1 MDSDALD
8 GALGATWRDDR
19 PWSFLTQ
26 LTEIGD
32 RLAGSPGEGRAAELV
47 ADHFADA
54 GARDVT
60 TDTFE
65 ITTWER
71 GDATLQLTA
80 PVERIFET
88 IALPYSPGDAVSG
101 PLVDVGYGTPGEIE
115 GADLEGAIAV
125 ASTTTPPGRRFVHR
139 MEKFGLA
146 HEAGAAA
153 FVFVNHRD
161 GQLPPTGSLRFD
173 AEAEM
178 PGVGVSAETG
188 DWLREYARRAPN
200 AETPRRPG
208 GRIGGG
214 EATVTVEASTGP
226 GESRNVHGVLGPDA
240 GPEVVVLGHHDAH
253 DVAEGALDNGCGI
266 AMVVTIARLLA
277 AVEDDL
283 ECRVRVA
290 GVGSEE
296 LGLMGSAAL
305 ADALDLER
313 VRAVVNVDGAG
324 RERDLV
330 AMTQASETAETVV
343 ESVAD
348 ATVHPIHVDPDPHPY
363 SDHWPF
369 LREGIPALQLH
380 SRAPDGGDRGR
391 GWGHTQADTRD
402 KVDPRTLREH
412 AMLGALLTGELT
424 GRDPDPIESADLRE
438 AMLER
443 DFEPGMRAANLW
455 PDEWD

>member
-1 MDSDALD
+1 MDFDALD

-19 PWSFLTQ
+19 PWNFLTQ
-26 LTEIGD
+26 LTEIGN
-32 RLAGSPGEGRAAELV
+32 RLAGSPGERRAAELV
-47 ADHFADA
+47 AETFSEA
-54 GARDVT
+54 GVRNVT
-60 TDTFE
+60 TDSFE

-71 GDATLQLTA
+71 GGATLQLTA
-80 PVERIFET
+80 PVERGFET
-88 IALPYSPGDAVSG
+88 IALPYAPGGAVSG
-101 PLVDVGYGTPGEIE
+101 PLVDVGYGTPDEIE
-115 GADLEGAIAV
+115 GANLDGAIAV

-139 MEKFGLA
+139 METFGMA
-146 HEAGAAA
+146 HEAGAEA
-153 FVFVNHRD
+153 FVFVNHLE

-200 AETPRRPG
+200 AETSRRPG
-208 GRIGGG
+208 GRLGGG
-214 EATVTVEASTGP
+214 EATVTVEATSGL
-226 GESRNVHGVLGPDA
+226 GESRNVHGVIGPDTD
-240 GPEVVVLGHHDAH
+240 EEIVVLGHHDAH

-266 AMVVTIARLLA
+266 AMVVTVARILA
-277 AVEDDL
+277 AIEERL

-290 GVGSEE
+290 GVGAEE

-305 ADALDLER
+305 AQSLDIDR
-313 VRAVVNVDGAG
+313 VRAVVNIDGAG

-330 AMTQASETAETVV
+330 AMTHASESAASVV

-348 ATVHPIHVDPDPHPY
+348 GTVHPIHLDPDPHPY

-369 LREGIPALQLH
+369 LREGVPALQLH
-380 SRAPDGGDRGR
+380 SRPADGDQRGR

-412 AMLGALLTGELT
+412 AMLGAVLTHDLT
-424 GRDPDPIESADLRE
+424 RRDPDPIESETLQE
-438 AMLER
+438 AMLEQ

-455 PDEWD
+455 PDDWD

>member
-1 MDSDALD
+1 MDDALD
-8 GALGATWRDDR
+8 SALGATWRDDR
-19 PWSFLTQ
+19 PWDFLTQ
-26 LTEIGD
+26 LTEIGN

-47 ADHFADA
+47 AETFEDA
-54 GARDVT
+54 GVREVT
-60 TDTFE
+60 TEPFE

-71 GDATLQLTA
+71 GEASLQLTA
-80 PVERIFET
+80 PVERRFET
-88 IALPYSPGDAVSG
+88 IALPYSPGGVVEG
-101 PLVDVGYGTPGEIE
+101 PLVDVGYGTPEEVE

-125 ASTTTPPGRRFVHR
+125 ASTTTPPGQRFVHR

-146 HEAGAAA
+146 HEAGAEA
-153 FVFVNHRD
+153 FVFVNHLD

-188 DWLREYARRAPN
+188 DWLREYARRAPD

-214 EATVTVEASTGP
+214 EATVTVEATSGR

-240 GPEVVVLGHHDAH
+240 EEEIVVLGHHDAH

-277 AVEDDL
+277 EIEDDL
-283 ECRVRVA
+283 DCRVRVA

-305 ADALDLER
+305 AESLDLDR
-313 VRAVVNVDGAG
+313 VRAVVNADGAG

-330 AMTQASETAETVV
+330 AMTQASETATAVA

-369 LREGIPALQLH
+369 VREGVPALQLH
-380 SRAPDGGDRGR
+380 SRPADGDQRGR

-412 AMLGALLTGELT
+412 AMLGALLTRELT
-424 GRDPDPIESADLRE
+424 RQDPDPIESDELRE
-438 AMLER
+438 AMLEQ